1 MDYIGDPQK
10 NRRNVARH
18 GIAFEDAVKIFEGD
32 TLEQVDERF
41 DYDEVRVYAVGVVN
55 GIEITVIYTDVPPHG
70 KIGGRRIISA
80 WRAERHE
87 REAYWKNVR

>member
-1 MDYIGDPQK
+1 MTCTWDPRK

-18 GIAFEDAVKIFEGD
+18 GIAFEDAIRIFEGP
-32 TLEQVDERF
+32 TLEQADQRF
-41 DYDEVRVYAVGVVN
+41 DYGEVRVHAIGVEN
-55 GIEITVIYTDVPPHG
+55 GIEMTVIYTDVSDAE
-70 KIGGRRIISA
+70 RRIISA

>member
-1 MDYIGDPQK
+1 MKYIWDSRK

-18 GIAFEDAVKIFEGD
+18 GIAFEDAIKIFEGS

-41 DYDEVRVYAVGVVN
+41 DYGEARVYAVGVVN
-55 GIEITVIYTDVPPHG
+55 GVEITVIYTDVPG
-70 KIGGRRIISA
+70 RGRRIISA
-80 WRAERHE
+80 WRAERHA